1 MTRSYMAEHDTL
13 AQRLG
18 IILTKL
24 NSGQHLSISSLAE
37 EFNVSERT
45 IQRDLNVRL
54 AYLPLQREGQHY
66 SLDPTYFGRSNTSA
80 LFRLCEQVGATALF
94 PDNHQVL
101 LSQWLAPSASPIF
114 LLSGFNPGKDASH
127 NRSLQL
133 LAKAI
138 TAGRHIR
145 IQRLGGL
152 AAVVIA
158 PYLLIN
164 HKGHWHLA
172 GISNDALIIEPI
184 ANITHAEELA
194 ETFTQQE
201 NVIAQLKRMVADESL
216 PMVEV
221 ILKAAACIA
230 HNFLHRIV
238 LPQQVMVKKLD
249 DGSLLLSSHVID
261 VMQLLPTIKSYL
273 PHLLVISPSTLQA
286 QLKHEVQMLLSQL

>member
-1 MTRSYMAEHDTL
+1 MAEHDTL

-18 IILTKL
+18 IILTKF
-24 NSGQHLSISSLAE
+24 NSGQRLSISSLAE

-54 AYLPLQREGQHY
+54 AYLPLQRQGQHY

-94 PDNHQVL
+94 PDNHPAL
-101 LSQWLAPSASPIF
+101 LNQWLGPAGSPVF
-114 LLSGFNPGKDASH
+114 LLSGFKPDKETPH
-127 NRSLQL
+127 YHHLKP

-138 TAGRHIR
+138 TKGCHTS
-145 IQRLGGL
+145 IQRQGGL
-152 AAVVIA
+152 ATVVIA

-164 HKGHWHLA
+164 HKGHWQLA
-172 GISNDALIIEPI
+172 GISNHALIIEPI
-184 ANITHAEELA
+184 ANMTHIEELA
-194 ETFTQQE
+194 ETFKQQE
-201 NVIAQLKRMVADESL
+201 GVIAQLKRMVADESM
-216 PMVEV
+216 PMTEV

-238 LPQQVMVKKLD
+238 LPQQVMLKELD

-261 VMQLLPTIKSYL
+261 VMQLLPTIKAYL
-273 PHLLVISPSTLQA
+273 PHLLVISPASLQA
-286 QLKHEVQMLLSQL
+286 QLKRDVKILLSQL

>member
-1 MTRSYMAEHDTL
+1 MAEHDTL

-24 NSGQHLSISSLAE
+24 NNGQRLSISSLAE

-80 LFRLCEQVGATALF
+80 LFRVCEQVGATALF
-94 PDNHQVL
+94 PDNHPAL
-101 LSQWLAPSASPIF
+101 LSQWLAPSGSPVF
-114 LLSGFNPGKDASH
+114 LLSGFNLDSENLHHQHLKP
-127 NRSLQL
+127 

-138 TAGRHIR
+138 TNCCLTS
-145 IQRLGGL
+145 IQRQGNL
-152 AAVVIA
+152 ATVVIA

-184 ANITHAEELA
+184 ANMTHVEQLA
-194 ETFTQQE
+194 VTFTQQE
-201 NVIAQLKRMVADESL
+201 GVIAQLKRMVSDESM
-216 PMVEV
+216 PVTEV

-238 LPQQVMVKKLD
+238 LPQQVMLKELD

-261 VMQLLPTIKSYL
+261 VVQLLPTIKAYL
-273 PHLLVISPSTLQA
+273 PHLMVISPPTLQA
-286 QLKHEVQMLLSQL
+286 QLKRDVKILLSQL

>member
-1 MTRSYMAEHDTL
+1 MILSEMAEHDTL

-18 IILTKL
+18 IILTKF
-24 NSGQHLSISSLAE
+24 NNGQRLSISSLAE

-94 PDNHQVL
+94 PDNHSAL
-101 LSQWLAPSASPIF
+101 LNQWLGPSASPVF
-114 LLSGFNPGKDASH
+114 LLSGFNLDKESPHYHHLKP
-127 NRSLQL
+127 

-138 TAGRHIR
+138 TNGCHIR
-145 IQRLGGL
+145 IQRQGGL
-152 AAVVIA
+152 ATVVIA

-164 HKGHWHLA
+164 HKGHWQLA
-172 GISNDALIIEPI
+172 GISNDTLIIEPI
-184 ANITHAEELA
+184 ANMTHVEELTD
-194 ETFTQQE
+194 TFSQQE
-201 NVIAQLKRMVADESL
+201 GVIAQLKRMVADESM
-216 PMVEV
+216 PVTEV

-230 HNFLHRIV
+230 HNFLQRIV
-238 LPQQVMVKKLD
+238 LPQQVMLKELD

-261 VMQLLPTIKSYL
+261 VMQLLPTIKAYL
-273 PHLLVISPSTLQA
+273 PHLLVISPATLQA
-286 QLKHEVQMLLSQL
+286 QLKRDVKVLLNQL

>member
-1 MTRSYMAEHDTL
+1 MAEHDTL

-24 NSGQHLSISSLAE
+24 NSGQRLSISSLAE
-37 EFNVSERT
+37 DFNVSERT
-45 IQRDLNVRL
+45 IQQDLNVRL
-54 AYLPLQREGQHY
+54 AYLPLQRQGQHY

-94 PDNHQVL
+94 PNNQPAL
-101 LSQWLAPSASPIF
+101 INLWLAPSGSPVF
-114 LLSGFNPGKDASH
+114 LLSGFNLDKETLHHHHLKP
-127 NRSLQL
+127 

-138 TAGRHIR
+138 INGCHAS

-152 AAVVIA
+152 ETVVIA

-184 ANITHAEELA
+184 ANMTHVEELA
-194 ETFTQQE
+194 ETFTQQDG
-201 NVIAQLKRMVADESL
+201 VIAQLKRMVADESM
-216 PMVEV
+216 PMIEV

-238 LPQQVMVKKLD
+238 LPHQVMLKELD
-249 DGSLLLSSHVID
+249 DGSRLLSSHVID
-261 VMQLLPTIKSYL
+261 VMQLLPTDDKSL
-273 PHLLVISPSTLQA
+273 PATFAGDQSRHVPSSIETRFKNPA
-286 QLKHEVQMLLSQL
+286 QPVVN